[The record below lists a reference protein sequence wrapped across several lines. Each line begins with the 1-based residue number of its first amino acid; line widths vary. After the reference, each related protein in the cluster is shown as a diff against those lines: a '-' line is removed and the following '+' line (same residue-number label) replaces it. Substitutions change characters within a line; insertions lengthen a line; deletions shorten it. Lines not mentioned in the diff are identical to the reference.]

1 MLSVEDGESRNKSV
15 RILTQKSLRGKL
27 KLKALSIYV
36 LQRPAT
42 KIKLTK
48 VQVRLHLEV
57 IKKLEAI
64 YFLIKVNPFDKIYI
78 IYLIN
83 IYLYIYIYTY
93 KHIFGYKYINIYT
106 HIYIYIFTYIPKY
119 TYIHTYIYV
128 ASDII

>member
-1 MLSVEDGESRNKSV
+1 M
-15 RILTQKSLRGKL
+15 
-27 KLKALSIYV
+27 SIYV